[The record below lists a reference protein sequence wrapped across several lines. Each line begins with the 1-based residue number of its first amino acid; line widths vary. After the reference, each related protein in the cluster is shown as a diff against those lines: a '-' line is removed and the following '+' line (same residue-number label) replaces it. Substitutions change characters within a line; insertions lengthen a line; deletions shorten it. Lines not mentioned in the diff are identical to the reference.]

1 MIDTGWE
8 LDKTCYELLDLNATI
23 VANKTPGFKS

>member
-1 MIDTGWE
+1 MIDTGWG

-23 VANKTPGFKS
+23 VANKTHGFKS